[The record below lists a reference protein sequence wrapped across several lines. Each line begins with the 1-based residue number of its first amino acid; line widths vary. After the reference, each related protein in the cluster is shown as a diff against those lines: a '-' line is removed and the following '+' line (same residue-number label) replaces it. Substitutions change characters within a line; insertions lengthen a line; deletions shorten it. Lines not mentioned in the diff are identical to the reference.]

1 MALTW
6 AGSHG
11 SSSLWYKG
19 KNPHPILHMNLWGIT
34 HLYIFCS
41 FMRLIHPTQKLTN
54 NVTSAAFNNVAKQ
67 STDQLSNEA
76 AQKTK
81 ARRFLFST
89 KVPTVQVCKGG
100 LQQLGEAGSP
110 WLSCVILL
118 TLEVRGLL
126 VLQFQFCKL
135 HNQRLLPHCL
145 LVGWATLREGSQVG
159 DGETKD
165 KSSVGREEGE
175 RGVYFSALCLGKK
188 HVKHS
193 FSIQEMLVSSFT
205 YKYTESFTFCM

>member
-1 MALTW
+1 MTLLYGTNLGWESWFFLTLRQ
-6 AGSHG
+6 GKEPPSHP
-11 SSSLWYKG
+11 SYEPMRNNTFK
-19 KNPHPILHMNLWGIT
+19 HIHV
-34 HLYIFCS
+34 FCS
-41 FMRLIHPTQKLTN
+41 FMRMIHPTQKLTS
-54 NVTSAAFNNVAKQ
+54 NVTSTAFNNVAKQ

-81 ARRFLFST
+81 ALRFLFST

-110 WLSCVILL
+110 WLSCVTLL

-135 HNQRLLPHCL
+135 HYQRLLTHCL
-145 LVGWATLREGSQVG
+145 LVGWATHRVGSQVR
-159 DGETKD
+159 DGEAKD

-175 RGVYFSALCLGKK
+175 RGVYFSAPCLEKN
-188 HVKHS
+188 
-193 FSIQEMLVSSFT
+193 M
-205 YKYTESFTFCM
+205 